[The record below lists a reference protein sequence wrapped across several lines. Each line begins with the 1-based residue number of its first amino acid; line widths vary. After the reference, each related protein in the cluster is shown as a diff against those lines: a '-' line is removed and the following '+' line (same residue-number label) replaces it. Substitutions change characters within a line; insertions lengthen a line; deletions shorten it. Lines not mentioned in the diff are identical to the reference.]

1 MSNKK
6 RIYLDSAATTFVDK
20 KVLQTMIPYFT
31 DNFGNASSIH
41 SFGQD
46 AEASI
51 LKSKDVISKFLNC
64 DPSEIIFTSGASE
77 SNNTVLKGIFDDFK
91 GHLITTMFEHPS
103 VLEVAKYLSRRGV
116 DVTFI
121 KPERNGIIDYNKVLD
136 AIREDTRLVSIMYV
150 NNEIGTIQP
159 VAKIGKR
166 IKEINNSRT
175 SFAKATGVKKNKIL
189 FHTDAVQASY
199 FLQMDVTRLYCD
211 FLSISSHKIYG
222 PKGVGLL
229 YIKKGIHLTPL
240 IHGGHQENGQRA
252 GTYNTPG
259 IVGFAKAIEIIL
271 AKNHETE
278 VLKIT
283 KLRDFMIKEVLKI
296 KGVSLNGSLKDRLP
310 NNANFLF
317 KNVEG
322 EALLLKLDLE
332 GVACSTGSACASGS
346 LSASHVL
353 LSIGINPEDAH
364 GSLRV
369 SLNKNNTLAEIK
381 AFIIVLKK
389 AVKDLRNFSPFK

>member
-6 RIYLDSAATTFVDK
+6 RIYLDSAATTSVDK
-20 KVLQTMIPYFT
+20 KVLQAMIPYFT
-31 DNFGNASSIH
+31 DDFGNASSIH

-46 AEASI
+46 AEATI
-51 LKSKDVISKFLNC
+51 LKSKDIISNFLNC

-77 SNNTVLKGIFDDFK
+77 SNNTVLKGVFDDFN

-121 KPERNGIIDYNKVLD
+121 KPEKNGIIDYNKVLD
-136 AIREDTRLVSIMYV
+136 AIREDTKLVSIMYV

-159 VAKIGKR
+159 IAKIGKK
-166 IKEINNSRT
+166 INEINTNR
-175 SFAKATGVKKNKIL
+175 KNKIL

-199 FLQMDVTRLYCD
+199 FLQMDVKRLYCD
-211 FLSISSHKIYG
+211 FLSMSSHKIYG

-229 YIKKGIHLTPL
+229 YVKKGIHLTPL

-259 IVGFAKAIEIIL
+259 IVGFAKAVEFIL
-271 AKNHETE
+271 AKNHNIEIS
-278 VLKIT
+278 KIT

-296 KGVSLNGSLKDRLP
+296 KGVSLNGSLRDRLP

-369 SLNKNNTLAEIK
+369 SLNKNNTLSEIK
-381 AFIIVLKK
+381 IFITVLKK